1 MKVIIC
7 AAGVGSRLG
16 LGIPKCLAKVGGKP
30 LIRWQLDA
38 LAGLVDEITVVTGFK
53 HEMVAAELDS
63 LDARIVI
70 NQDYATTGVVDS
82 VKRGIGDYRGDVVVV
97 DGDVLF
103 TRAGIERVIN
113 TPGDVVC
120 ITPNISTSNPVFV
133 DIDGGGITGFN
144 RDAGQFEWAGI
155 SKIAS
160 RYLQGASGY
169 MFEVLTDFLPMR
181 WELIDSVEIDT
192 PEDLREAEKWINR
205 NK

>member
-1 MKVIIC
+1 MNVIIC

-38 LAGLVDEITVVTGFK
+38 LAGLVDEITVVAGFK
-53 HEMVAAELDS
+53 HDLVAAELDS

-113 TPGDVVC
+113 APGDVVC
-120 ITPNISTSNPVFV
+120 ITPNISSSNPVFV

-160 RYLQGASGY
+160 RYVQGASGY

-205 NK
+205 NR